1 MSILIVEDNSISA
14 KVLEFNLQKN
24 AYQTIVAQSAKEAL
38 EHLTTAHQIRLIIA
52 DIMMPEM
59 DGLELLSKIK
69 EQPEWKDI
77 PVIMCSSL
85 ADMETVKEAMR
96 AGCRHYLIKPVK
108 KEQLLAKVREALDNE
123 KLILDEKR
131 EMISQFGLD
140 EKTHD
145 ELTRIF
151 TSMLDDRIAWLE
163 KRIEGKTEAAKSL
176 DLLDLLENAVYFGAE
191 RLRSL
196 LEEFTAKTGKGDD
209 KIIDSECRLL
219 LRELKVLKDA
229 LILSTPNETQ
239 RMEKKNKKEDSE
251 K

>member
-1 MSILIVEDNSISA
+1 MSILIVEDNAISA

-24 AYQTIVAQSAKEAL
+24 AYQTVVAQSAKEAL
-38 EHLTTAHQIRLIIA
+38 EHLTAEHQVRLIIA

-85 ADMETVKEAMR
+85 ADMETVKEAVR

-123 KLILDEKR
+123 KPILDEKR

-151 TSMLDDRIAWLE
+151 ASMLDDRIGWLE
-163 KRIEGKTEAAKSL
+163 KRIEGKTEGAKSL

-196 LEEFTAKTGKGDD
+196 LEEFTAKTGRGDD
-209 KIIDSECRLL
+209 KIIDSEYRLL

-229 LILSTPNETQ
+229 LFPSTPNETQ
-239 RMEKKNKKEDSE
+239 SMEKENKKEDSE

>member
-24 AYQTIVAQSAKEAL
+24 AYQTVVAQSAKEAL

-85 ADMETVKEAMR
+85 ADMETVKKAVR

-123 KLILDEKR
+123 RPILDEKR

-145 ELTRIF
+145 ELARIF
-151 TSMLDDRIAWLE
+151 ASMLDDRINWLE
-163 KRIEGKTEAAKSL
+163 KRIEGKPEEAKSL

-191 RLRSL
+191 RLRGI
-196 LEEFTAKTGKGDD
+196 LEEFTTKTGKGDD
-209 KIIDSECRLL
+209 KIIDSEYRLL

-229 LILSTPNETQ
+229 LIPSTPDETQ
-239 RMEKKNKKEDSE
+239 SMEKENKKEDSE

>member
-85 ADMETVKEAMR
+85 ADMETVKKAMR

-123 KLILDEKR
+123 KPILDEKR

-163 KRIEGKTEAAKSL
+163 KRIEGKTEAARSL

-191 RLRSL
+191 RLRGL
-196 LEEFTAKTGKGDD
+196 LEEFAAKTGTGDD
-209 KIIDSECRLL
+209 KIIDSEYRLL

-229 LILSTPNETQ
+229 LIPSTSNETQ
-239 RMEKKNKKEDSE
+239 SMEKENKKEDSE

>member
-1 MSILIVEDNSISA
+1 
-14 KVLEFNLQKN
+14 
-24 AYQTIVAQSAKEAL
+24 
-38 EHLTTAHQIRLIIA
+38 
-52 DIMMPEM
+52 MMPEM

-85 ADMETVKEAMR
+85 ADVETVKKAVQ

-108 KEQLLAKVREALDNE
+108 GEQLMEKVREALDYE
-123 KLILDEKR
+123 KPVLDDKR
-131 EMISQFGLD
+131 EIISKYGLNEETYQD
-140 EKTHD
+140 LVH
-145 ELTRIF
+145 IF
-151 TSMLDDRIAWLE
+151 NAMLDDKIAWLE

-191 RLRSL
+191 RLRGL

-209 KIIDSECRLL
+209 KIIDSEYRLL

-229 LILSTPNETQ
+229 LIPSTPDETQ
-239 RMEKKNKKEDSE
+239 SMEKENKKEDSE

>member
-1 MSILIVEDNSISA
+1 MACSPP
-14 KVLEFNLQKN
+14 Q
-24 AYQTIVAQSAKEAL
+24 
-38 EHLTTAHQIRLIIA
+38 HLPLGMVP

-123 KLILDEKR
+123 KPILDEKR

-163 KRIEGKTEAAKSL
+163 KRIEGKTEAARSL